1 MSASLASHLSI
12 GKGEE
17 RSAFSRGRHARNRV
31 VFINSRRGCGAEGE
45 TLGIRTSLTWSYA
58 RAQPGASPA
67 KTDGALQAPPADE
80 NHPISGRS
88 PRDLRASGIGR
99 AWGES
104 PDPRLIARALLQAL
118 ERGGLESPSR
128 LSLRVRESLGWR
140 LSRSLL
146 RRPSALEH
154 LSSHSPSLLVA
165 LHNPGRKALGL
176 CA

>member
-1 MSASLASHLSI
+1 MSASLTSHSSI

-17 RSAFSRGRHARNRV
+17 RSAFSRGRTARNWV

-45 TLGIRTSLTWSYA
+45 TLGIRTLLTCLMFECSLPLLQRRSN
-58 RAQPGASPA
+58 
-67 KTDGALQAPPADE
+67 DALQVPPVDE
-80 NHPISGRS
+80 NHPISGSS
-88 PRDLRASGIGR
+88 PRYLCASGN
-99 AWGES
+99 WGS
-104 PDPRLIARALLQAL
+104 ARQITRPLSHSSGASAAATGD
-118 ERGGLESPSR
+118 EPPSR

-146 RRPSALEH
+146 RHLPWRLSAGA
-154 LSSHSPSLLVA
+154 SFPSLLVA